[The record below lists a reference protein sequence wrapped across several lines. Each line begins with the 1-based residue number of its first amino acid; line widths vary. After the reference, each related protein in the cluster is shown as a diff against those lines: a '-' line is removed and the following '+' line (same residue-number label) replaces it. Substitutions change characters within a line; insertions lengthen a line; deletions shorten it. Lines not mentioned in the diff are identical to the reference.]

1 MLAAIT
7 IVIMIVLSWTLGT
20 CVEVPEWL
28 ENGYGITFHCEDGK
42 APLLKQPALASQAF
56 MGQPCGVMCEV
67 MLHLCCVQGAL
78 TIWPQHTWHSLTGPS
93 AISSPLAA

>member
-1 MLAAIT
+1 MLRINEAAVLAAIT

-42 APLLKQPALASQAF
+42 A
-56 MGQPCGVMCEV
+56 
-67 MLHLCCVQGAL
+67 
-78 TIWPQHTWHSLTGPS
+78 SL
-93 AISSPLAA
+93 